1 MNKFE
6 KYIEDVMSY
15 NEELKNFLQQENIEE
30 EDSLWSRLDQFSEV
44 MEGISK
50 QGDLTQEE
58 LLKVQAN
65 VEELH
70 EEMESYFTKR
80 QQIGSIYLNEPSVKA
95 GEHQL
100 PSLPYKYEGLEPY
113 ISKEIMELHHTKHHK
128 SYVDGLNKAELKLKE
143 SREKGDFSLVKHWS
157 RELAF
162 HGSGHYLHSLFWET
176 MKPKGGGQP
185 TGKLLEEIIKY
196 FGSFNAFKRH
206 FTEAAKAV
214 EGSGWA
220 ILVWSPRSRHL
231 EIVQTEK
238 HMNYTQWDTIPLLP
252 LDVWEHAYYLQYK
265 NKREDYVTNWWNVV
279 NWRKVEERLAQA
291 TQLKWKML

>member
-1 MNKFE
+1 
-6 KYIEDVMSY
+6 MSY
-15 NEELKNFLQQENIEE
+15 NEELKNFLQQENIEQ
-30 EDSLWSRLDQFSEV
+30 EDNLWSRLDQFSEI
-44 MEGISK
+44 MERISK

-58 LLKVQAN
+58 LLRVQAN

-80 QQIGSIYLNEPSVKA
+80 QQLGSIYLNEPSVKA

-100 PSLPYKYEGLEPY
+100 PSLPYKYDALEPY
-113 ISKEIMELHHTKHHK
+113 IAKEIMELHHSKHHK
-128 SYVDGLNKAELKLKE
+128 SYVDGLNKAELKLQE
-143 SREKGDFSLVKHWS
+143 SRVKGDFSLVKHWS

-196 FGSFNAFKRH
+196 FGSFNAFKKH

-238 HMNYTQWDTIPLLP
+238 HMNFTQWDTIPLLP